1 MRRWTTC
8 PYLTLGIIFLWTLA
22 ANLPVKAAPTN
33 AAPAVAPKPNTTL
46 PLPVAA
52 PATAS
57 APVAPASAS
66 VSAPATPAATTTSV
80 STPVV
85 ANPDMVC
92 PVLPDEKA
100 DTKYAKVLDGKI
112 YYFCCARC
120 LTKFSEDPQKYI
132 AEMQNRATLYASAPA
147 ADEGAQS
154 VSDVISHVAGSSKP
168 EPPLTDEERIVR
180 FAGYFHPLLVHFP
193 IALVFT
199 AALAEFFLA
208 ITGRR
213 FFAPVSLFAI
223 RFAAA
228 MIVFTALSGWAA
240 ASSGGGDV
248 ASSSDWILEWH
259 RWLGI
264 GTASFTVLVA
274 IISLWITQESDRL
287 FYRWLLYLSA
297 AAVGVTGHFGGM
309 LVYGQNY
316 FRW

>member
-8 PYLTLGIIFLWTLA
+8 RFLTLGIIFLWTLA

-33 AAPAVAPKPNTTL
+33 AAPAVAPKPTTAL

-57 APVAPASAS
+57 APVAPAP
-66 VSAPATPAATTTSV
+66 APASV

-112 YYFCCARC
+112 YYLCCARC

-132 AEMQNRATLYASAPA
+132 TEMQNHATLYASAPA
-147 ADEGAQS
+147 SGEGAQS
-154 VSDVISHVAGSSKP
+154 VSDVISHVAGSSTQ
-168 EPPLTDEERIVR
+168 EPPLSDEERIVR
-180 FAGYFHPLLVHFP
+180 FLGYFHPLLVHFP

-228 MIVFTALSGWAA
+228 MIIFTALSGWAA

>member
-1 MRRWTTC
+1 
-8 PYLTLGIIFLWTLA
+8 
-22 ANLPVKAAPTN
+22 
-33 AAPAVAPKPNTTL
+33 
-46 PLPVAA
+46 
-52 PATAS
+52 
-57 APVAPASAS
+57 
-66 VSAPATPAATTTSV
+66 
-80 STPVV
+80 
-85 ANPDMVC
+85 MVC
-92 PVLPDEKA
+92 PVLPDEKS

-132 AEMQNRATLYASAPA
+132 AEMHNRATVYASAETTA
-147 ADEGAQS
+147 SAQVVPS
-154 VSDVISHVAGSSKP
+154 VTEVISDVAGSSKP
-168 EPPLTDEERIVR
+168 EPPLSDDERILR

-208 ITGRR
+208 FTGRR

-228 MIVFTALSGWAA
+228 MIIFTALSGWAA
-240 ASSGGGDV
+240 ASGGGE
-248 ASSSDWILEWH
+248 AAPSSTDWILEWH

-274 IISLWITQESDRL
+274 VVSLWISQESERL
-287 FYRWLLYLSA
+287 FYRWLLYLAA